1 MIMKKLIL
9 LSLITVFTVN
19 SLQSQDLPKFGITAG
34 LLNTNVDFKTGN
46 SLLNLV
52 GVNSFAKI
60 NSTGFYI
67 GGLVDIEVVDKFH
80 IQPELLYG
88 SAEDLSFIYL
98 PVMAKYYVA
107 DKFNIQVGPQLNFSS
122 NLDDIKR
129 AIRDT
134 EELLGTNGNVDD
146 VLKTFGIDLGIG
158 AGFDVSNN
166 IGIQARYAF
175 ELTDRY
181 SGPAGGVLD
190 IKGSSFI
197 VGLTYMF

>member
-1 MIMKKLIL
+1 MKKSLT
-9 LSLITVFTVN
+9 LSLIALFAIN
-19 SLQSQDLPKFGITAG
+19 LASAQDLPKFGLTGG
-34 LLNTNVDFKTGN
+34 LLNTNVDFKTSN
-46 SLLNLV
+46 SILNLV
-52 GVNSFAKI
+52 GVNNFAKI

-67 GGLVDIEVVDKFH
+67 GGVVDIEVLGNLH

-88 SAEDLSFIYL
+88 SAKDLSFVYL
-98 PVMAKYYVA
+98 PVMVKYYVA
-107 DKFNIQVGPQLNFSS
+107 DKFNVQVGPQLNFSS

-134 EELLGTNGNVDD
+134 EELIGTNGNVDD

-158 AGFDVSNN
+158 AGFDVTDNL
-166 IGIQARYAF
+166 GIQARYSF

-190 IKGSSFI
+190 IKGSSFM
-197 VGLTYMF
+197 VGAVYMF

>member
-1 MIMKKLIL
+1 MKKIL
-9 LSLITVFTVN
+9 LLSVITLF
-19 SLQSQDLPKFGITAG
+19 SLQLSQAQSLPKFGITGG

-52 GVNSFAKI
+52 GVNNFAKI

-67 GGLVDIEVVDKFH
+67 GGLVDIGVIGDFH

-88 SAEDLSFIYL
+88 SAEDLSFFYL

-107 DKFNIQVGPQLNFSS
+107 DKFHLQAGPQLTFSS
-122 NLDDIKR
+122 NIDDIKR

-146 VLKTFGIDLGIG
+146 VLDTFGIDISLG
-158 AGFDVSNN
+158 AGFDITDNLTL
-166 IGIQARYAF
+166 QARYSF
-175 ELTDRY
+175 GLTDIY
-181 SGPAGGVLD
+181 SGPVGGVLD
-190 IKGSSFI
+190 IKNDTFQ
-197 VGLTYMF
+197 VGIAYMF

>member
-1 MIMKKLIL
+1 MKKIL
-9 LSLITVFTVN
+9 LLSVITLF
-19 SLQSQDLPKFGITAG
+19 SLQLSQAQSLPKFGITGG

-52 GVNSFAKI
+52 GVNNFAKI

-67 GGLVDIEVVDKFH
+67 GGLVDIGVIGDFH

-88 SAEDLSFIYL
+88 SAEDLSFFYL

-107 DKFNIQVGPQLNFSS
+107 DQFHLQAGPQLTFSS
-122 NLDDIKR
+122 NIDDIKR

-146 VLKTFGIDLGIG
+146 VLDTFGIDISLG
-158 AGFDVSNN
+158 AGFDITDNLTL
-166 IGIQARYAF
+166 QARYSF
-175 ELTDRY
+175 GLTDIY
-181 SGPAGGVLD
+181 SGPVGGVLD
-190 IKGSSFI
+190 IKNDTFQ
-197 VGLTYMF
+197 VGIAYMF

>member
-1 MIMKKLIL
+1 MKKLL
-9 LSLITVFTVN
+9 SLSLIALFALN
-19 SLQSQDLPKFGITAG
+19 LAKAQDIPKFGITGG

-46 SLLNLV
+46 SILNLI
-52 GVNSFAKI
+52 GVNNFAKI

-67 GGLVDIEVVDKFH
+67 GALVDIGVVGNFH

-88 SAEDLSFIYL
+88 SAEDLSFVYL
-98 PVMAKYYVA
+98 PVMAKYYVT
-107 DKFNIQVGPQLNFSS
+107 DKFNIQAGPQLNFSS

-146 VLKTFGIDLGIG
+146 VLKTFGIDIGVG
-158 AGFDVSNN
+158 AGFDVLDNLS
-166 IGIQARYAF
+166 IQGRYSF

-190 IKGSSFI
+190 IKGSSFMLG
-197 VGLTYMF
+197 VAYMF

>member
-1 MIMKKLIL
+1 
-9 LSLITVFTVN
+9 
-19 SLQSQDLPKFGITAG
+19 
-34 LLNTNVDFKTGN
+34 LNTNVDFNTGN
-46 SLLNLV
+46 SLLNLI
-52 GVNSFAKI
+52 GVNNFAKI

-88 SAEDLSFIYL
+88 SAENLSFIYL
-98 PVMAKYYVA
+98 PVLAKYYVA
-107 DKFNIQVGPQLNFSS
+107 DKFHLQAGPQLTFSS
-122 NLDDIKR
+122 NIDDIKR

-146 VLKTFGIDLGIG
+146 VLDTFGVDLSLG

-166 IGIQARYAF
+166 LTIQARYSF
-175 ELTDRY
+175 GLTDMY

-190 IKGSSFI
+190 IKNDTLQ
-197 VGLTYMF
+197 VGVAYMF

>member
-1 MIMKKLIL
+1 MKKLFL
-9 LSLITVFTVN
+9 LSVITLF
-19 SLQSQDLPKFGITAG
+19 SLQFSQGQSLPKFGITGG

-52 GVNSFAKI
+52 GVNNFAKI
-60 NSTGFYI
+60 NSTGFYV
-67 GGLVDIEVVDKFH
+67 GGLVDIGVVGDFH

-88 SAEDLSFIYL
+88 SAEDLSFFYL

-107 DKFNIQVGPQLNFSS
+107 ERFHIQAGPQLNFSS
-122 NLDDIKR
+122 NLDDIKK

-146 VLKTFGIDLGIG
+146 VLKTVGVDIGLG
-158 AGFDVSNN
+158 AGFDVSDNLT
-166 IGIQARYAF
+166 IQARYSF

-190 IKGSSFI
+190 IKGSAFQ
-197 VGLTYMF
+197 VGVAYMF

>member
-1 MIMKKLIL
+1 MKKL
-9 LSLITVFTVN
+9 LSLSFIVLFAFN
-19 SLQSQDLPKFGITAG
+19 MAKAQDLPKFGITGG

-52 GVNSFAKI
+52 GVNNFAKI

-67 GGLVDIEVVDKFH
+67 GALVDIGVVGNFH
-80 IQPELLYG
+80 IQPELTYG

-98 PVMAKYYVA
+98 PVMAKYYVS
-107 DKFNIQVGPQLNFSS
+107 DKFHIQAGPQLNFSS

-146 VLKTFGIDLGIG
+146 VLKTVGVDIGIG
-158 AGFDVSNN
+158 AGFDVLDNLT
-166 IGIQARYAF
+166 IQARYSF

-190 IKGSSFI
+190 IKGSAFQ
-197 VGLTYMF
+197 VGVAYMF

>member
-1 MIMKKLIL
+1 MKKLFL
-9 LSLITVFTVN
+9 LSIITLF
-19 SLQSQDLPKFGITAG
+19 SLQLSQAQSLPKFGVTGG

-52 GVNSFAKI
+52 GVNNFAKI

-67 GGLVDIEVVDKFH
+67 GGLVDIGLVGDFH

-88 SAEDLSFIYL
+88 SAEDLSFFYL
-98 PVMAKYYVA
+98 PVMAKYYVV
-107 DKFNIQVGPQLNFSS
+107 DKFHIQAGPQLNFSS

-134 EELLGTNGNVDD
+134 EELLGTNGSVDD
-146 VLKTFGIDLGIG
+146 VLKTFGVDIGLG
-158 AGFDVSNN
+158 AGFDVVDNLT
-166 IGIQARYAF
+166 IQARYSF

-190 IKGSSFI
+190 IKGSAFQ
-197 VGLTYMF
+197 VGVAYMF

>member
-1 MIMKKLIL
+1 MKKLL
-9 LSLITVFTVN
+9 SLSLIALFALN
-19 SLQSQDLPKFGITAG
+19 LAKAQDLPKFGITGG

-46 SLLNLV
+46 SILNLI
-52 GVNSFAKI
+52 GVNNFAKI

-67 GGLVDIEVVDKFH
+67 GALVDIGVVGNFH

-88 SAEDLSFIYL
+88 SAEDLSFVYL

-107 DKFNIQVGPQLNFSS
+107 DKFNIQAGPQLNFSS

-146 VLKTFGIDLGIG
+146 VLKTFGIDIGVG
-158 AGFDVSNN
+158 AGFDVLDNLS
-166 IGIQARYAF
+166 IQGRYSF

-190 IKGSSFI
+190 IKGSSFMLG
-197 VGLTYMF
+197 VAYMF

>member
-1 MIMKKLIL
+1 MKKLL
-9 LSLITVFTVN
+9 SLSLIALFAIN
-19 SLQSQDLPKFGITAG
+19 LAKAQDLPKFGLTAG

-46 SLLNLV
+46 SILNLV
-52 GVNSFAKI
+52 GVNNFAKI
-60 NSTGFYI
+60 NSTGFYV
-67 GGLVDIEVVDKFH
+67 GGVVDIEVLGNFH

-88 SAEDLSFIYL
+88 SAKDLSFVYL

-146 VLKTFGIDLGIG
+146 VLKTFGIDLGVG
-158 AGFDVSNN
+158 AGFDVADN
-166 IGIQARYAF
+166 IGIQARYSF

-190 IKGSSFI
+190 IKGSSFM
-197 VGLTYMF
+197 VGVAYMF

>member
-1 MIMKKLIL
+1 MKKLL
-9 LSLITVFTVN
+9 SLSLIALFAMN
-19 SLQSQDLPKFGITAG
+19 LASAQDLPKFGLTGG
-34 LLNTNVDFKTGN
+34 LLNTNVDFNTGN
-46 SLLNLV
+46 SILNLV
-52 GVNSFAKI
+52 GVNNFAKI

-67 GGLVDIEVVDKFH
+67 GGVVDIEVLGNLH

-88 SAEDLSFIYL
+88 SAKDLSFVYL
-98 PVMAKYYVA
+98 PVMVKYYVA

-146 VLKTFGIDLGIG
+146 VLKTFGVDLGIG
-158 AGFDVSNN
+158 AGFDVTDNL
-166 IGIQARYAF
+166 GIQVRYSF
-175 ELTDRY
+175 EMTDRY

-190 IKGSSFI
+190 IKGSSFM
-197 VGLTYMF
+197 VGAVYMF

>member
-1 MIMKKLIL
+1 MKKL
-9 LSLITVFTVN
+9 LSLSFIALFAFN
-19 SLQSQDLPKFGITAG
+19 MAKAQDLPKFGITGG

-52 GVNSFAKI
+52 GVNNFAKI

-67 GGLVDIEVVDKFH
+67 GALVDIGVVGNFH
-80 IQPELLYG
+80 IQPELIYG

-107 DKFNIQVGPQLNFSS
+107 DKFHIQAGPQLNFSS

-146 VLKTFGIDLGIG
+146 VLKTVGVDIGIG
-158 AGFDVSNN
+158 AGFDVLDNLT
-166 IGIQARYAF
+166 IQARYSF

-190 IKGSSFI
+190 IKGSAFQ
-197 VGLTYMF
+197 VGVAYMF

>member
-1 MIMKKLIL
+1 MKKLL
-9 LSLITVFTVN
+9 SLSLIALFALN
-19 SLQSQDLPKFGITAG
+19 LAQAQDLPKFGITGG

-46 SLLNLV
+46 SILNLV
-52 GVNSFAKI
+52 GVNNFAKI

-67 GGLVDIEVVDKFH
+67 GALVDIGVVGKFH

-88 SAEDLSFIYL
+88 SAEDLSFVYL
-98 PVMAKYYVA
+98 PVMAKYYVT
-107 DKFNIQVGPQLNFSS
+107 DKFNIQAGPQLNFSS

-146 VLKTFGIDLGIG
+146 VLKTFGIDIGVG
-158 AGFDVSNN
+158 AGFDVLDNLSL
-166 IGIQARYAF
+166 QARYSF

-181 SGPAGGVLD
+181 NGPAGGVLD
-190 IKGSSFI
+190 IKGSAFML
-197 VGLTYMF
+197 GAAYMF

>member
-1 MIMKKLIL
+1 MKKIL
-9 LSLITVFTVN
+9 LLSVITLF
-19 SLQSQDLPKFGITAG
+19 SLQFSQAQSLPRFGITGG
-34 LLNTNVDFKTGN
+34 LLNSNVDFKTGN

-52 GVNSFAKI
+52 GVNNFAKI
-60 NSTGFYI
+60 NSTGYYI
-67 GGLVDIEVVDKFH
+67 GALVDIGVAGNFH

-88 SAEDLSFIYL
+88 SAEDLSFFYL

-107 DKFNIQVGPQLNFSS
+107 DKFHIQAGPQLNFSS
-122 NLDDIKR
+122 NLDDIKK

-146 VLKTFGIDLGIG
+146 VLKTVGVDLGFG
-158 AGFDVSNN
+158 AGFDILDNLT
-166 IGIQARYAF
+166 IQARYSF

-190 IKGSSFI
+190 IKGSAFQ
-197 VGLTYMF
+197 VGVAYMF

>member
-1 MIMKKLIL
+1 MKKVLSLTVIAIFAMNL
-9 LSLITVFTVN
+9 LSA
-19 SLQSQDLPKFGITAG
+19 QALPKFGITGG

-46 SLLNLV
+46 SILNLI
-52 GVNSFAKI
+52 GVNNFAKI

-88 SAEDLSFIYL
+88 SAEDLSFFYL
-98 PVMAKYYVA
+98 PVLAKYYVA
-107 DKFNIQVGPQLNFSS
+107 DKFHLQAGPQLNFSS

-146 VLKTFGIDLGIG
+146 VLKTFGVDIAFG
-158 AGFDVSNN
+158 AGFDVLDNLA
-166 IGIQARYAF
+166 IQARYSF
-175 ELTDRY
+175 EVTDRY

-190 IKGSSFI
+190 IKGSAFQ
-197 VGLTYMF
+197 VGVAYMF